1 MVVIDNSK
9 VDIEEKR
16 AVLKD
21 SLDLYR
27 LAVIN
32 GYVSEL
38 PFLYWRVKENQD
50 AFEKAYKKE
59 HEFNLNFNKD
69 FY

>member
-38 PFLYWRVKENQD
+38 PFLYWTS
-50 AFEKAYKKE
+50 
-59 HEFNLNFNKD
+59 
-69 FY
+69 